1 MKNLFLYAKYFAI
14 EDESTHITMDHIIKA
29 AQSMHLGES
38 AELIND
44 ISEYIEEYEDSKD
57 YNMIEDLF

>member
-1 MKNLFLYAKYFAI
+1 MKNLFLYAKHFAI

-29 AQSMHLGES
+29 AESMNLGES